1 MKKVLLGILIGL
13 TYIIPGLCSA
23 SMAISLGVYED
34 MLELFSSFYKPK
46 IIKKHFLFIIG
57 IIIGVIIIGMIFM
70 LLFDK
75 FQWIFLSIFVGF
87 ILGKTRK
94 KNNLRV
100 SKRIKYP
107 MFIFIIMVTIILNF
121 IGNNRLISFGSEMN
135 VLMGIILFFVSI
147 ISSLALILPGIS
159 GSMFLF
165 VFGFYDLFLKSIKQ
179 IITQLFSSQTLQYEN
194 FVVLLVFGSGFIFG
208 ILTFSKIIDKLSK
221 KYPNAFLLISS
232 GFLYGSL
239 IVLLINL
246 ATSVLFSYR
255 FLISLFILGIGVFI
269 ARKTSL
275 KE

>member
-107 MFIFIIMVTIILNF
+107 LFIFIIMVTIILNF

-135 VLMGIILFFVSI
+135 VFTCIILFFVSI

-179 IITQLFSSQTLQYEN
+179 IITQLFSSQTLQHEN

-239 IVLLINL
+239 AVLLINL

-255 FLISLFILGIGVFI
+255 FVISLFILGIGVYI
-269 ARKTSL
+269 ARKTSI

>member
-1 MKKVLLGILIGL
+1 MGILIGL

-57 IIIGVIIIGMIFM
+57 IIIGVIIIGLIFM

-94 KNNLRV
+94 KNNSRV

-107 MFIFIIMVTIILNF
+107 LFIFIIMVTIILNF

-179 IITQLFSSQTLQYEN
+179 IITQLFTSQTLQYEN

-255 FLISLFILGIGVFI
+255 FVISLFILGIGVYI
-269 ARKTSL
+269 ARKTSI

>member
-87 ILGKTRK
+87 ILGKTKK
-94 KNNLRV
+94 KNNSKI

-107 MFIFIIMVTIILNF
+107 LFIFIIMVTIILNF

-135 VLMGIILFFVSI
+135 FLMGIILFFVSI

-239 IVLLINL
+239 AVLLINL

-255 FLISLFILGIGVFI
+255 FLISLFILGIGVYI
-269 ARKTSL
+269 ARKTFI